1 MKKNTFFLFAF
12 FFGIATNLSAQTD
25 KPATD
30 FYAGKWEI
38 MVMGTPNGD
47 AKFAADLVRKEG
59 KLTGELKVVSTEK
72 MDPIPATVEEAEGKI
87 TIFFSTQG
95 YDVNIALSKV
105 DDNNLK
111 GTLMDMFEAKA
122 VRVKAK

>member
-12 FFGIATNLSAQTD
+12 FFGIATNLFAQTD

-122 VRVKAK
+122 VRVK